1 MSPTTKLRPG
11 IQSVEVAGR
20 ILRALAEAGR
30 PLPLKDLSRLARM
43 HPGKCHRYL
52 VSLTRIELVTQDDAS
67 GYYGVGPMAMMLGLA
82 GLRNVDVVRTATP
95 LLPALRDEVNET
107 ALLAM
112 WSPKGPVVFTLEES
126 ERPVYVNVKVGSI
139 LPLTTTATGRAFAA
153 FLPHD
158 VTAPL
163 VAEELQRSTR
173 APAAFARV
181 LENVRKT
188 GIASVEGDLVPGVNA
203 VAAPLF
209 DQKDRIVGVIGALGR
224 AEDLDVSEGGT
235 VAQALLRTAFEIS
248 RRMGRASQSLP

>member
-1 MSPTTKLRPG
+1 MPPQTKPRPG

-30 PLPLKDLSRLARM
+30 PLPLKDLAKLARM

-52 VSLTRIELVTQDDAS
+52 VSLTRIELVTQDESS

-107 ALLAM
+107 ALLSI

-126 ERPVYVNVKVGSI
+126 ERPVYFNVKVGSI
-139 LPLTTTATGRAFAA
+139 LPLTTTATGRVFAA

-163 VAEELQRSTR
+163 LAEELRGSTR
-173 APAAFARV
+173 SPAAFARV
-181 LENVRKT
+181 LEDVRRT
-188 GIASVEGDLVPGVNA
+188 GLASIQGDLVPGVNA

-209 DQKDRIVGVIGALGR
+209 DRKDRIVGVIGALGR
-224 AEDLDVSEGGT
+224 SEDLDVSESGV
-235 VAQALLRTAFEIS
+235 VAKVLLRTAFEIS